1 MRRTA
6 IRREVTME
14 TISEKAARLRKTLRI
29 QYGIKNERDLD
40 KAIAQSPVDVSL
52 MVVSTKTRTA

>member
-1 MRRTA
+1 
-6 IRREVTME
+6 ME